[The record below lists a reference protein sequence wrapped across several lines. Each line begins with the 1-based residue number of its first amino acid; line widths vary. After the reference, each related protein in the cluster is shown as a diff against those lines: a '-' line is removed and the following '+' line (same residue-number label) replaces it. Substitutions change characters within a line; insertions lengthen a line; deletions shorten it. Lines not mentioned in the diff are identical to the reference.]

1 MLAADETSC
10 AAQCVHKVRVVAR
23 FVCGSRLMPAQVSR
37 PLTMQSEDGTDKD
50 KLLQRSL
57 QNVALS
63 LQNAMMSSLQQ
74 AALLPPNSA
83 AAAALNLQALES
95 YLTLQRLQ
103 ASSVA
108 TSSAGSSSAL
118 EVLRIATTSSNVKP
132 NDKPS
137 TDTSPASLGALEG
150 EDTLG
155 ILDDDEDD
163 PPSSAPNKVPPQ
175 PFPAYPSL
183 LMNAMYHHQAA
194 AASTMLLQQAASTTV
209 ATPVTSTATVSRS
222 GTRVSTSA
230 SRPKKQFI
238 CKFCSRQFT
247 KSYNLL
253 IHERTHTDERPYS
266 CDICGKAFR
275 RQDHLRDHRYLHS
288 KVLENR
294 KNFISLF
301 TSLHFS
307 SFHFI
312 SVLYTLQCCSTNG
325 IDSQDTM
332 FRYFRLPQC
341 SVQERQTCN
350 TQRVRT
356 SVLWYIMFRHVG
368 IALHNVQAR
377 RHCAT

>member
-1 MLAADETSC
+1 
-10 AAQCVHKVRVVAR
+10 
-23 FVCGSRLMPAQVSR
+23 MPAQVSR
-37 PLTMQSEDGTDKD
+37 PLTMQSADGTDKD

-108 TSSAGSSSAL
+108 TSSTGPSSAL
-118 EVLRIATTSSNVKP
+118 EVLRIATTSSNVKE

-137 TDTSPASLGALEG
+137 PASSPASLGALEG

-155 ILDDDEDD
+155 ILDDDEED

-175 PFPAYPSL
+175 HFPAYPSL
-183 LMNAMYHHQAA
+183 LMNAVYHHQAA
-194 AASTMLLQQAASTTV
+194 AASTLLLQQQAASTSA

-288 KVLENR
+288 KVLEAE
-294 KNFISLF
+294 
-301 TSLHFS
+301 T
-307 SFHFI
+307 
-312 SVLYTLQCCSTNG
+312 T
-325 IDSQDTM
+325 
-332 FRYFRLPQC
+332 
-341 SVQERQTCN
+341 
-350 TQRVRT
+350 
-356 SVLWYIMFRHVG
+356 
-368 IALHNVQAR
+368 
-377 RHCAT
+377 

>member
-1 MLAADETSC
+1 VLAADENSC
-10 AAQCVHKVRVVAR
+10 ASQRVHRVGVVGPVCVRY
-23 FVCGSRLMPAQVSR
+23 SRLMPAQVSW
-37 PLTMQSEDGTDKD
+37 PLTMQSEDRTDKD

-57 QNVALS
+57 QNLASS
-63 LQNAMMSSLQQ
+63 LQNAIMSSLQQ

-108 TSSAGSSSAL
+108 TSSTSSSSAL

-137 TDTSPASLGALEG
+137 PATSPASLGALEG
-150 EDTLG
+150 DNTLG
-155 ILDDDEDD
+155 ILDDDDEDD
-163 PPSSAPNKVPPQ
+163 PPPSAPNKVAPQ
-175 PFPAYPSL
+175 HFPAYPSL

-194 AASTMLLQQAASTTV
+194 AASTMLLQQQSASTTV

-222 GTRVSTSA
+222 GARVSTSA

-288 KVLENR
+288 RV
-294 KNFISLF
+294 
-301 TSLHFS
+301 
-307 SFHFI
+307 
-312 SVLYTLQCCSTNG
+312 
-325 IDSQDTM
+325 
-332 FRYFRLPQC
+332 
-341 SVQERQTCN
+341 VQ
-350 TQRVRT
+350 
-356 SVLWYIMFRHVG
+356 S
-368 IALHNVQAR
+368 
-377 RHCAT
+377 